1 MRQFR
6 PRDLNHILLVE
17 DDDLLRDILNDILC
31 EAGFR
36 TSEACCADEALNL
49 LKESGFAEGTA
60 ALVTDIDMP
69 GSLDGIALA
78 SCVHEKWPRIGIVVT
93 SGAHCGA
100 GLLIRPP
107 AVFLPK
113 PFRGERLIEAV
124 RSVIEGELAAPT
136 HRWAS

>member
-1 MRQFR
+1 MRRFR

-69 GSLDGIALA
+69 GTLDGIALA
-78 SCVHEKWPRIGIVVT
+78 GCVREKWPRIGIVVT

>member
-1 MRQFR
+1 MQQIR
-6 PRDLNHILLVE
+6 PGESNRILLVE

-36 TSEACCADEALNL
+36 TSEACCADEALSL
-49 LKESGFAEGTA
+49 LEDSGFAEATA

-69 GSLDGIALA
+69 GTLDGLALA
-78 SCVHEKWPRIGIVVT
+78 NCVHERWPRMGVVVT

-100 GLLIRPP
+100 GLLIRAP

-124 RSVIEGELAAPT
+124 HAVIEGEFAVPA

>member
-1 MRQFR
+1 MKQFR
-6 PRDLNHILLVE
+6 PGDASHILLVE
-17 DDDLLRDILNDILC
+17 DDDLLRDILSDILD

-49 LKESGFAEGTA
+49 LEEAGFAEATA
-60 ALVTDIDMP
+60 ALVTDVDMP
-69 GSLDGIALA
+69 GTLDGIALA
-78 SCVHEKWPRIGIVVT
+78 LRVRERWPRMGIVVT

-100 GLLIRPP
+100 GLLMRAPT
-107 AVFLPK
+107 VFLPK

-124 RSVIEGELAAPT
+124 RSVIQDKLAVPA